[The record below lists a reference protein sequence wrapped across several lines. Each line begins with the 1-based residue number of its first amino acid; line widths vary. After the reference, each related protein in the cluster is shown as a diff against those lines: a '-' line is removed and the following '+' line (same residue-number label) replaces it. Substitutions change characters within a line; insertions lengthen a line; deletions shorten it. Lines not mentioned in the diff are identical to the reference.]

1 MNHVKLMSGPWGHS
15 TPAVSLGLGWL
26 CWWLALA
33 WGSRVAWGQA
43 AASRGAKVC
52 AGGLPVAWE
61 LCASSAPLVLPC
73 ARAPGSP
80 AEQPALAAGQY
91 SAGMQTSSASSYLN
105 FVLPAFSLAGCCS
118 SSRSW
123 SIILPVLLSTALT
136 GEVGIC
142 SQERFCVS
150 PSCSLSVQ
158 PLTKMARETNA
169 SVTVD
174 CSAQPVQVSLPCL
187 PSSSPALT

>member
-1 MNHVKLMSGPWGHS
+1 MSGPWGHS
-15 TPAVSLGLGWL
+15 TPAISLGLGWL

-33 WGSRVAWGQA
+33 WGSRVAWVRA

-52 AGGLPVAWE
+52 AGGLTVAWE
-61 LCASSAPLVLPC
+61 LCISSAPLVLPC

-80 AEQPALAAGQY
+80 DEPPALAAGQY
-91 SAGMQTSSASSYLN
+91 SVGMQTSSASSYLN

-136 GEVGIC
+136 GEVGIW

-169 SVTVD
+169 SITVD
-174 CSAQPVQVSLPCL
+174 CSARLVQVSLPCL